1 MLLESHLIEDRY
13 ILLISI
19 LENTINRNE
28 KRDKIHLNL
37 KNIKDILDILVCPK
51 TGGKL
56 RYDKKNQELI
66 SLKAKLAYPIK
77 DDIPILLVKSKKAV
91 K

>member
-1 MLLESHLIEDRY
+1 MKKETKYSTKFE
-13 ILLISI
+13 
-19 LENTINRNE
+19 
-28 KRDKIHLNL
+28 

-77 DDIPILLVKSKKAV
+77 DDIPILLVKKAR
-91 K
+91 KLSNK

>member
-1 MLLESHLIEDRY
+1 MKKETKYSTKFE
-13 ILLISI
+13 
-19 LENTINRNE
+19 
-28 KRDKIHLNL
+28 

-66 SLKAKLAYPIK
+66 SL
-77 DDIPILLVKSKKAV
+77 
-91 K
+91 